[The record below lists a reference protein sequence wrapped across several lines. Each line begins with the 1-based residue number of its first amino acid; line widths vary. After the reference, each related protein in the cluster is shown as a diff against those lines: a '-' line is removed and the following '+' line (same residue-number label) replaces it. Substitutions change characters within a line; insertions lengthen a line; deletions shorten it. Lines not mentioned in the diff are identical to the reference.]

1 MWRQSLAWSPTIAL
15 SWLWG
20 LGFFYAIHVTF
31 LYGWPG
37 FVAFAVPNA
46 LGLALFGCAVE
57 WFGPREGLE
66 DSFGRLASRY
76 GGILFVYQVAA
87 VGITLFAFA
96 ADYLRP
102 LVGSLAIPVAV
113 LLAVVAST
121 VGHVARVQD
130 FRALHAAMLA
140 VGVASALAAFLLMPV
155 TGPARVVAGPDLRLD
170 LRFWGLVVPSLVG
183 FLLGPWLDLQH
194 WQRVLRIRREGA
206 SAARAYG
213 GAGLLFLALLTL
225 NALFAAA
232 LPQGVATLH
241 RGFDGIAEAPAVLA
255 TALAAMGPP
264 AQATAWLFGV
274 WAAIAVASTLDS
286 AYAATRWFLVAATTR
301 STSPLFAVLPAAVVQ
316 TPLWMLLAALGLSGA
331 AYAADAP
338 LLLLMAPFA
347 TLFVGYS
354 ACLLLQVTR
363 RAGPQD
369 SMLCF
374 LLGTA
379 ASACFAVGYYAQLV
393 PVMAVSPLLPLL
405 AAVPL
410 LTAAPAPDVAT
421 ARDTTVQRDAQAVA
435 PAAPPGPADIHVV
448 AVQAAPAPGEAAA
461 APLMGRF
468 DGKWFQYDVIPTY
481 DDTNSV
487 GNVYFANYV
496 RWVGKT
502 RELFFARCV
511 PNFDLK
517 TTGFFILTRDFYHKF
532 VRETREFEAI
542 LVRIRVGK
550 NNRKFVTLE
559 HEIRSADGGLLGK
572 GSQQLMFVDS
582 ASYQLIDVPVDML
595 RGFLPYVTNVGSD
608 VTAQSAA

>member
-102 LVGSLAIPVAV
+102 LVGGLAIPVAV
-113 LLAVVAST
+113 LLAVIAST

-140 VGVASALAAFLLMPV
+140 VGVASALAAFLLMPAA
-155 TGPARVVAGPDLRLD
+155 GPARVAAGPD

-241 RGFDGIAEAPAVLA
+241 RGFDGVAEAPAVLA

-264 AQATAWLFGV
+264 ARATAWLFGV

-301 STSPLFAVLPAAVVQ
+301 STSPLFAVLPAALVQ

-410 LTAAPAPDVAT
+410 LAAAPAPDAAT
-421 ARDTTVQRDAQAVA
+421 TRAATMQGDAQAAA
-435 PAAPPGPADIHVV
+435 PATPPGPADIHAV
-448 AVQAAPAPGEAAA
+448 AVQAAPSPGEPAT

-595 RGFLPYVTNVGSD
+595 RGFLPYVTNVGSE
-608 VTAQSAA
+608 VAAQSAA

>member
-57 WFGPREGLE
+57 GFGPREGLE

-102 LVGSLAIPVAV
+102 LVGGLAIPVAV
-113 LLAVVAST
+113 LLAVIAST

-140 VGVASALAAFLLMPV
+140 VGVASALAAFLLMPAA
-155 TGPARVVAGPDLRLD
+155 GPARVAAGPD

-241 RGFDGIAEAPAVLA
+241 RGFDGVAEAPAVLA

-264 AQATAWLFGV
+264 ARATAWLFGV

-301 STSPLFAVLPAAVVQ
+301 STSPLFAVLPAALVQ

-410 LTAAPAPDVAT
+410 LAAAPAPDAAT
-421 ARDTTVQRDAQAVA
+421 TRAATMQGDAQAAA
-435 PAAPPGPADIHVV
+435 PATPPGPADIHAV
-448 AVQAAPAPGEAAA
+448 AVQAAPSPGEPAT

-595 RGFLPYVTNVGSD
+595 RGFLPYVTNVGSE
-608 VTAQSAA
+608 VAAQSAA

>member
-76 GGILFVYQVAA
+76 GGSLFVYQVAA

-102 LVGSLAIPVAV
+102 LVGGLAIPVAV
-113 LLAVVAST
+113 LLAVIAST

-140 VGVASALAAFLLMPV
+140 VGVASALAAFLLMPAA
-155 TGPARVVAGPDLRLD
+155 GPARVAAGPD

-241 RGFDGIAEAPAVLA
+241 RGFDGVAEAPAVLA

-264 AQATAWLFGV
+264 ARATAWLFGV

-301 STSPLFAVLPAAVVQ
+301 STSPLFAVLPAALVQ

-410 LTAAPAPDVAT
+410 LAAAPAPDAAT
-421 ARDTTVQRDAQAVA
+421 TRAATMQGDAQAAA
-435 PAAPPGPADIHVV
+435 PATPPGPADIHAV
-448 AVQAAPAPGEAAA
+448 AVQAAPSPGEPAT

-595 RGFLPYVTNVGSD
+595 RGFLPYVTNVGSE
-608 VTAQSAA
+608 VAAQSAA

>member
-20 LGFFYAIHVTF
+20 LGFFYSIHVTF

-37 FVAFAVPNA
+37 FAAFALPNA

-66 DSFGRLASRY
+66 DRFSRLASRY

-96 ADYLRP
+96 QDYLRP
-102 LVGSLAIPVAV
+102 LVGGLAIPLAL

-140 VGVASALAAFLLMPV
+140 VGVASALAALCLMPA
-155 TGPARVVAGPDLRLD
+155 TGGAHVAPGPD

-183 FLLGPWLDLQH
+183 FLLGPWLDLQQ

-206 SAARAYG
+206 SAARAYAAG
-213 GAGLLFLALLTL
+213 GTLFLGLLTL
-225 NALFAAA
+225 NALFASA
-232 LPQGVATLH
+232 LPQDGGLLH
-241 RGFDGIAEAPAVLA
+241 RGFDGVAEAPAVLA
-255 TALAAMGPP
+255 TTLASMGPS
-264 AQATAWLFGV
+264 ASAIAWLFGL
-274 WAAIAVASTLDS
+274 WAATAVASTLDS
-286 AYAATRWFLVAATTR
+286 AYAATRWFLVSATTR
-301 STSPLFAVLPAAVVQ
+301 STSPLFALLPPALVQ
-316 TPLWMLLAALGLSGA
+316 TPLWMLLAALVLSAA
-331 AYAADAP
+331 AYVANAP

-405 AAVPL
+405 AAAPL
-410 LTAAPAPDVAT
+410 LVAAPVPDAAT
-421 ARDTTVQRDAQAVA
+421 ARDAAVQREAQAA
-435 PAAPPGPADIHVV
+435 GPVGLAGAHML
-448 AVQAAPAPGEAAA
+448 AVQAAAPAGEAGA

-582 ASYQLIDVPVDML
+582 ASYQLIDVPADAL
-595 RGFLPYVTNVGSD
+595 RGFLPYVANVGSD
-608 VTAQSAA
+608 VPAHSAA

>member
-102 LVGSLAIPVAV
+102 LVGGLAIPVAV
-113 LLAVVAST
+113 LLAVIAST

-130 FRALHAAMLA
+130 FRALHAAMVA
-140 VGVASALAAFLLMPV
+140 VGVASALAAFLLMPAA
-155 TGPARVVAGPDLRLD
+155 GPARVAAGPD

-241 RGFDGIAEAPAVLA
+241 RGFDGVAEAPAVLA

-264 AQATAWLFGV
+264 ARATAWLFGV

-301 STSPLFAVLPAAVVQ
+301 STSPLFAVLPAALVQ

-410 LTAAPAPDVAT
+410 LAAAPAPDAAT
-421 ARDTTVQRDAQAVA
+421 TRAATMQGDAQAAA
-435 PAAPPGPADIHVV
+435 PATPPGPADIHAV
-448 AVQAAPAPGEAAA
+448 AVQAAPSPGEPAT

-595 RGFLPYVTNVGSD
+595 RGFLPYVTNVGSE
-608 VTAQSAA
+608 VAAQSAA